1 MTFIA
6 LTPRGTGQL
15 NSSVDQ
21 RWITGIRWRAFTVP
35 TVKLNPLP
43 TGVQWNRMEV
53 HKTWQPISATQRTSD
68 SENHGRT

>member
-35 TVKLNPLP
+35 AVKLNSLADRCAAEPD
-43 TGVQWNRMEV
+43 GGAQDM
-53 HKTWQPISATQRTSD
+53 ASD
-68 SENHGRT
+68 FGNAADLRFW